1 MLGDLVTDFSP
12 AAGVVVVD
20 ASVMVDALTMPSET
34 TLRAALA
41 RHRLHAPAL
50 LDYEVLSAIRGLV
63 RAGAINEVRAGE
75 ALTDYTDLPIRKS
88 QAEAEQRERIWSLRH
103 NLTPNDAAYV
113 ALASRLDC
121 PLWTRDAK
129 LIAGAGATARV
140 VLV

>member
-50 LDYEVLSAIRGLV
+50 LDYEVLSAMRGLV
-63 RAGAINEVRAGE
+63 RAGAINEVRAGK
-75 ALTDYTDLPIRKS
+75 LL
-88 QAEAEQRERIWSLRH
+88 RI
-103 NLTPNDAAYV
+103 TPTCRSGSPKPTPSN
-113 ALASRLDC
+113 ASGS
-121 PLWTRDAK
+121 
-129 LIAGAGATARV
+129 GACGTT
-140 VLV
+140 